1 VLKVINLLLLIVL
14 VVSGLFL
21 VSQRFKTRVLY
32 TNLNNLYKEQ
42 VVFNDE
48 YTKLQLEYGTYTSD
62 YVINQFSQK
71 NVSLHQIK
79 QQDVIY
85 IKK

>member
-1 VLKVINLLLLIVL
+1 MLKVINLLLLIVL